1 MKPIQIASLILGSI
15 SLILGILTAI
25 ETTRD
30 ILAERR
36 FWKSYRGKSQEEHE
50 IEDLNARLVAA
61 GLHHLTE
68 EECEQIQA
76 GKCLSEMERS

>member
-36 FWKSYRGKSQEEHE
+36 FWKSYRGKSQEERE
-50 IEDLNARLVAA
+50 IEELDARLAAA
-61 GLHHLTE
+61 GLHRLTE
-68 EECEQIQA
+68 EEHEKGDA
-76 GKCLSEMERS
+76 KWKKRT